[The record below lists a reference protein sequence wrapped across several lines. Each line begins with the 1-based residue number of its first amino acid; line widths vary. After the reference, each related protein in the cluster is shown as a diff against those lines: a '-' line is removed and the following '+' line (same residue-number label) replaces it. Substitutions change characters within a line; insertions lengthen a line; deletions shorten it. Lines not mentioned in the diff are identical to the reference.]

1 MFQPVTLMGLAVVRD
16 ASYSWET
23 RQAYTLLGAAS
34 SPCHM
39 ASYSV
44 LCLQHIKE
52 QYEGL
57 KPILDALVAAYPA
70 HLEAAWFS
78 WDAYLW
84 AVQLWYAYGMKVSI
98 HAPAASICRC
108 SL

>member
-1 MFQPVTLMGLAVVRD
+1 MD
-16 ASYSWET
+16 T
-23 RQAYTLLGAAS
+23 REAYTAVGAAS
-34 SPCHM
+34 SPYDM
-39 ASYSV
+39 ASHSA

-52 QYEGL
+52 QYQGL

-84 AVQLWYAYGMKVSI
+84 AVQLWYAYAMKVSI
-98 HAPAASICRC
+98 QAPAASIGRC

>member
-1 MFQPVTLMGLAVVRD
+1 MYPGHV
-16 ASYSWET
+16 AS
-23 RQAYTLLGAAS
+23 RI
-34 SPCHM
+34 
-39 ASYSV
+39 V
-44 LCLQHIKE
+44 FCLQHIME
-52 QYEGL
+52 QYQGL

-84 AVQLWYAYGMKVSI
+84 AVQLWYAYAMKVSI
-98 HAPAASICRC
+98 QAPAASSCRC

>member
-1 MFQPVTLMGLAVVRD
+1 MVLAVVRD
-16 ASYSWET
+16 CTQLLDT

-39 ASYSV
+39 ASCSV

-52 QYEGL
+52 QYQGL

-84 AVQLWYAYGMKVSI
+84 AVQLWYAYAMKVSI
-98 HAPAASICRC
+98 QSPAACVCRD

>member
-1 MFQPVTLMGLAVVRD
+1 MPHGHCKP
-16 ASYSWET
+16 E
-23 RQAYTLLGAAS
+23 AYTAVGAAS
-34 SPCHM
+34 GPCDA
-39 ASYSV
+39 ASYNVS
-44 LCLQHIKE
+44 CLQHIKE

-70 HLEAAWFS
+70 HVEAAWFS

-84 AVQLWYAYGMKVSI
+84 AVQLWYAYAMKVSI
-98 HAPAASICRC
+98 QAPAACVCRD